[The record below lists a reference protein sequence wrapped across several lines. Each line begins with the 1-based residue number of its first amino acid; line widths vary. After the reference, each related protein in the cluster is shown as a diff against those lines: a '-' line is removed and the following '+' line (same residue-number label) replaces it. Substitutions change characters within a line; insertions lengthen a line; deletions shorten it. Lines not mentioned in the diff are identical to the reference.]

1 VQISDVVNESDTSA
15 LLNITYVRPDGSS
28 ETEYHRITF
37 VRGDDGR
44 LLLDGDDN
52 SP

>member
-1 VQISDVVNESDTSA
+1 MAASA
-15 LLNITYVRPDGSS
+15 LPKINHDRPDGSS

-37 VRGDDGR
+37 VPGDDGR